1 MKFFFAPPLTILEKS
16 FDTIRCIQE
25 TFYIYFYMARYT
37 CSFAVTASSSHLPE
51 SLIEILESCNF
62 DIMHVTGDF
71 LMARERPG
79 QVSFAKLVSV
89 EVLIDKVI
97 SNPNEQ
103 RMHFVVK
110 NEELPLQRDNH
121 CKQLFDLL
129 LQSLIQHDQWHLLES
144 VES

>member
-1 MKFFFAPPLTILEKS
+1 
-16 FDTIRCIQE
+16 
-25 TFYIYFYMARYT
+25 MARYT
-37 CSFAVTASSSHLPE
+37 CSFAVTASSQHLPE

-62 DIMHVTGDF
+62 EIMHVTGDF

-79 QVSFAKLVSV
+79 QVSFAKLVTV

-110 NEELPLQRDNH
+110 NEELPLQLNNH

-129 LQSLIQHDQWHLLES
+129 LQGLVEHDQWHLLES